1 MYTKEAYAEEM
12 WERKANGF
20 ATESFES
27 WKARKEATRDYFN
40 EVWKSTLDIEE
51 ERQQAAEAWGV
62 QLNAYEMVKNA
73 FEEIAAEDV
82 AIYKAQLNE
91 YHNWID
97 KNATDAQRQACS
109 KALNYGW
116 SLESASDEFIK
127 LINGQSTMK
136 IFSNGRIRRTKPT
149 RGDV

>member
-1 MYTKEAYAEEM
+1 
-12 WERKANGF
+12 
-20 ATESFES
+20 
-27 WKARKEATRDYFN
+27 
-40 EVWKSTLDIEE
+40 
-51 ERQQAAEAWGV
+51 
-62 QLNAYEMVKNA
+62 MVKNA

>member
-51 ERQQAAEAWGV
+51 ERQQAAEARGV
-62 QLNAYEMVKNA
+62 
-73 FEEIAAEDV
+73 
-82 AIYKAQLNE
+82 
-91 YHNWID
+91 
-97 KNATDAQRQACS
+97 
-109 KALNYGW
+109 
-116 SLESASDEFIK
+116 
-127 LINGQSTMK
+127 
-136 IFSNGRIRRTKPT
+136 
-149 RGDV
+149 